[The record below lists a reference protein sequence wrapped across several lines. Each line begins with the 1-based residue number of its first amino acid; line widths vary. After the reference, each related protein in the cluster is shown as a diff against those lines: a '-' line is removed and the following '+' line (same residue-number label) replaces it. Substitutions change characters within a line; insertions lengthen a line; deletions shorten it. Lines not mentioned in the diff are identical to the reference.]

1 MDRILMRDLFWQLIT
16 DEEYQTLKKLIESAI
31 GVNLNLNRRDFIENL
46 LLKRFK
52 DLDVSDFK
60 TYYEFLKN
68 NEQEMTCLINLVTNV
83 STDFFREKHHFEYME
98 KHILPML
105 IASKR
110 KIRLWSAG
118 CSTGEEPYSIAMTLF
133 EAIENISAYDIRI
146 LATDINTKALETA
159 REGLYNQSHSE
170 KLSDHTKS
178 FHVVEDGNVKKIQ
191 INNAQREM
199 IAFRKLN
206 LLEVW
211 PMKNLF
217 DVIFCRNVT
226 IYLKPEVT
234 EQLFKQF
241 DKLLE
246 PGGFLILG
254 HSESLNLFS
263 DRYICLGKTIYKK
276 VR

>member
-1 MDRILMRDLFWQLIT
+1 MRDLFWQLIT

-83 STDFFREKHHFEYME
+83 STDFFREKHHFEYMA

-133 EAIENISAYDIRI
+133 ETIENISAYDIRI

>member
-1 MDRILMRDLFWQLIT
+1 MRDLFWQLIT
-16 DEEYQTLKKLIESAI
+16 DEEYQELKKLIESAI

-52 DLDVSDFK
+52 DLDISDFK
-60 TYYEFLKN
+60 TYYEFIKN

-83 STDFFREKHHFEYME
+83 STNFFREKHHFEYME
-98 KHILPML
+98 KYIFPML

-110 KIRLWSAG
+110 RIRLWSAG

-133 EAIENISAYDIRI
+133 ETVENISAYDVKI
-146 LATDINTKALETA
+146 LATDINTRALEIA
-159 REGLYNQSHSE
+159 RSGIYNKNRFENLSHYTKNLPVIEG
-170 KLSDHTKS
+170 D
-178 FHVVEDGNVKKIQ
+178 NVKKIQ
-191 INNAQREM
+191 INKAIRE
-199 IAFRKLN
+199 IISFRKLN
-206 LLEVW
+206 LLDRW
-211 PMKNLF
+211 PMKKLF
-217 DVIFCRNVT
+217 DIIFCRNVT

-234 EQLFKQF
+234 AQLFKQF

-254 HSESLNLFS
+254 HSESLTLFS

-276 VR
+276 VC